1 MKYINAKTILPE
13 HLLKE
18 LQEYVQG
25 CYLYVPAVQ
34 SKQWGEVSGYRREL
48 AERNEKICSDQKAGD
63 SVDALAEKYALSESA
78 VRKIISQQRKK
89 S

>member
-34 SKQWGEVSGYRREL
+34 PKQWGEVSGYRREL
-48 AERNEKICSDQKAGD
+48 AERNEKICADQKAGD
-63 SVDALAEKYALSESA
+63 SVSALAEKYALSESA
-78 VRKIISQQRKK
+78 IRKIIRQHRFYD
-89 S
+89 

>member
-48 AERNEKICSDQKAGD
+48 AE
-63 SVDALAEKYALSESA
+63 
-78 VRKIISQQRKK
+78 
-89 S
+89 

>member
-63 SVDALAEKYALSESA
+63 SVGALAEKYALSESA